1 MNSGATPVLE
11 QSTIGTA
18 VHSTMTQPAIS
29 RPNRLL
35 SDWRTC
41 VLVLTGLWAVIY
53 MAGLSRPALLD
64 DADTV
69 HAEAAKEMLQR
80 RDWVTLYANGIRY
93 LEKAPLMYWGV
104 ATSYTLLGI
113 SEWSTRLPL
122 VLGVLAMIL
131 STYGLGRWALGDEG
145 GFDSG
150 LVLATALGP
159 YLFTRFLIP
168 DVAVGL
174 WLTLTFW
181 LFLVSLE
188 QTTRDQAKLEQT
200 KPARWTCWGLAAVCA
215 LNVLTKGLIGLGF
228 PAAAIGLYLV
238 LTGNLR
244 HLLKLRLFSSALVF
258 FAIAAPWH
266 ILAALRNPAQGQV
279 RGFLWFYFVNE
290 HIRRFLNTRVPRDY
304 GTVPL
309 LLFWALL
316 VLWLLPWTVFLPQSL
331 REVPRWW
338 PEFRAQMTRRQRA
351 YLLFFLWNLVI
362 VGFFSLST
370 RQEYYTIPAIPGM
383 ALLVGGWL
391 QRERTSA
398 ADSRER
404 RSGWTSSAVLLAVGV
419 IIAAVGF
426 ASLFFSKAPPPGT
439 DLADLLRKHPQ
450 DYALSFGHFLD
461 LTPQAMGVFRVPLFG
476 FSLAFLLGTL
486 ANWILRR
493 RGQAGPG
500 NVTLV
505 AMMVVLLAC
514 VRIAFGIFSP
524 ILSSKDLALAIREQY
539 RPGDQ
544 IVVIGLYE
552 NASSLNFYTGIP
564 LHSLREPAGN
574 MWFGTQFPGAP
585 RVFETQASFVEM
597 WKAPQRVFLWA
608 EEDDP
613 PALRG
618 LTRYVVARGGGKIIF
633 SNRPSLISQSRL
645 RIRLRASQSPVFQ
658 IEDMASPMN
667 TVAQKTCGPDERRD
681 QVSQRKQE
689 NVA

>member
-1 MNSGATPVLE
+1 VWWWGQGRPTLPYNENHSAMTARAARHPEPPPLE
-11 QSTIGTA
+11 SMIRPTTVPSTIILPT
-18 VHSTMTQPAIS
+18 TI
-29 RPNRLL
+29 RPNQIL
-35 SDWRTC
+35 SDWRIC
-41 VLVLTGLWAVIY
+41 VLMLIGLWSVIY
-53 MAGLSRPALLD
+53 MAGLSHSALLD

-69 HAEAAKEMLQR
+69 HAEAAKEMVQR
-80 RDWVTLYANGIRY
+80 HDWVTLYANGVRY

-104 ATSYTLLGI
+104 ATSYTLFGI

-122 VLGVLAMIL
+122 MLGVLTMIL
-131 STYGLGRWALGDEG
+131 STYGLGRWALGSES

-159 YLFTRFLIP
+159 FLFTRFLIP

-188 QTTRDQAKLEQT
+188 QP
-200 KPARWTCWGLAAVCA
+200 KPTRWTCWGLAAMCA
-215 LNVLTKGLIGLGF
+215 LNVLTKGLIGLVF
-228 PAAAIGLYLV
+228 PIAAIGLYLLV
-238 LTGNLR
+238 TGNLR
-244 HLLKLRLFSSALVF
+244 HLLKLRLASSAFVF
-258 FAIAAPWH
+258 IAIAAPWH

-290 HIRRFLNTRVPRDY
+290 HFLRFLNKRVPRDY
-304 GTVPL
+304 DTVPL

-331 REVPRWW
+331 QEVPRRWR
-338 PEFRAQMTRRQRA
+338 EFRAQMSRRQQA
-351 YLLFFLWNLVI
+351 YLLFFLWTVVI

-370 RQEYYTIPAIPGM
+370 RQEYYTIPAIPAM

-391 QRERTSA
+391 QRERASA

-404 RSGWTSSAVLLAVGV
+404 RNGQLSSAILLAVGIV
-419 IIAAVGF
+419 IGFVGF
-426 ASLFFSKAPPPGT
+426 ALLFFSKAPAPGT
-439 DLADLLRKHPQ
+439 DLSDLLRKNPQ

-461 LTPQAMGVFRVPLFG
+461 LTPQAMGAFRVPLFG

-493 RGQAGPG
+493 HGQAGAG
-500 NVTLV
+500 NAALV
-505 AMMVVLLAC
+505 AMMVIVLAC

-552 NASSLNFYTGIP
+552 NASTLNFYTGIP
-564 LHSLREPAGN
+564 LHSLRAPGGN
-574 MWFGTQFPGAP
+574 MWYGTQFPGAP

-597 WKAPQRVFLWA
+597 WQGPQRVFLWA
-608 EEDDP
+608 EEDEP

-618 LTRYVVARGGGKIIF
+618 LTSYVVARRGGKIIF
-633 SNRPSLISQSRL
+633 SNQPILTSR
-645 RIRLRASQSPVFQ
+645 
-658 IEDMASPMN
+658 
-667 TVAQKTCGPDERRD
+667 
-681 QVSQRKQE
+681 
-689 NVA
+689 

>member
-1 MNSGATPVLE
+1 MKSGSAPNLE
-11 QSTIGTA
+11 
-18 VHSTMTQPAIS
+18 QPAIEITTMT

-35 SDWRTC
+35 SDWRIS
-41 VLVLTGLWAVIY
+41 VLVLIALWTVIY

-69 HAEAAKEMLQR
+69 HAEAAREMVQR
-80 RDWVTLYANGIRY
+80 HDWVTLYANGVRY

-104 ATSYTLLGI
+104 ATSYTLFGV
-113 SEWSTRLPL
+113 SEWSSRFPL
-122 VLGVLAMIL
+122 MLGVLAMIL
-131 STYGLGRWALGDEG
+131 STYGLGRWALGSEG

-159 YLFTRFLIP
+159 FLFTRFLIP

-188 QTTRDQAKLEQT
+188 QP
-200 KPARWTCWGLAAVCA
+200 KPERWTCWGLAAVCA
-215 LNVLTKGLIGLGF
+215 LNVLTKGLIGLVF
-228 PAAAIGLYLV
+228 PAAAIVLYLL
-238 LTGNLR
+238 LTGNLW
-244 HLLKLRLFSSALVF
+244 HLLKLRLVSSTVVF

-290 HIRRFLNTRVPRDY
+290 HILRFLNRRMPRDY
-304 GTVPL
+304 DTVPL

-316 VLWLLPWTVFLPQSL
+316 ALWLIPWTMFLPQSL
-331 REVPRWW
+331 QELPWRWR
-338 PEFRAQMTRRQRA
+338 EFRAQMSRRQRA
-351 YLLFFLWNLVI
+351 YLMFFLWNVVI

-391 QRERTSA
+391 QRERASA
-398 ADSRER
+398 PDSRER
-404 RSGWTSSAVLLAVGV
+404 RSGMISSAVLLAIGV
-419 IIAAVGF
+419 VIAAVGI
-426 ASLFFSKAPPPGT
+426 ALLFFSRTPSPGT
-439 DLADLLRKHPQ
+439 DLSDLLRKNPR

-461 LTPQAMGVFRVPLFG
+461 LTPQAMGAFRVPLFG

-486 ANWILRR
+486 ANWMLRR
-493 RGQAGPG
+493 HARAGAG
-500 NVTLV
+500 NAALA

-524 ILSSKDLALAIREQY
+524 ILSSKDLAMAIREQY
-539 RPGDQ
+539 QPGDQ

-552 NASSLNFYTGIP
+552 NASTLNFYTGIP
-564 LHSLREPAGN
+564 LHSLRAPGGN
-574 MWFGTQFPGAP
+574 MWYGTQFPGAP
-585 RVFETQASFVEM
+585 RVFETQSSFSEM
-597 WKAPQRVFLWA
+597 WNGPQRVFLWA

-613 PALRG
+613 EALRG
-618 LTRYVVARGGGKIIF
+618 LTNYVVARRGGKIIF
-633 SNRPSLISQSRL
+633 SNQP
-645 RIRLRASQSPVFQ
+645 
-658 IEDMASPMN
+658 MA
-667 TVAQKTCGPDERRD
+667 AAR
-681 QVSQRKQE
+681 
-689 NVA
+689 

>member
-1 MNSGATPVLE
+1 MSNPAMNPGAARNLE
-11 QSTIGTA
+11 PPMIESASRPTMVHLTINGSTTNGP
-18 VHSTMTQPAIS
+18 TMT

-35 SDWRTC
+35 ADWRIS
-41 VLVLTGLWAVIY
+41 VLVLIGLWAVIY
-53 MAGLSRPALLD
+53 MAGLSGPALLD

-80 RDWVTLYANGIRY
+80 HDWVTLYANGIRY

-104 ATSYTLLGI
+104 ATSYALFGV
-113 SEWSTRLPL
+113 SEWSTRFPL
-122 VLGVLAMIL
+122 MLGVLAMIL
-131 STYGLGRWALGDEG
+131 STYGLGRWALGSEG

-159 YLFTRFLIP
+159 FLFTRFLIP

-181 LFLVSLE
+181 FFLVSLE
-188 QTTRDQAKLEQT
+188 QTELGQAR
-200 KPARWTCWGLAAVCA
+200 PARWTCWGMAAMCA
-215 LNVLTKGLIGLGF
+215 LNVLTKGLIGLVF
-228 PAAAIGLYLV
+228 PVGAIGLYLL
-238 LTGNLR
+238 LTGNFR
-244 HLLKLRLFSSALVF
+244 HLLKLRLVSSAVVF

-266 ILAALRNPAQGQV
+266 ILAALRNPAQGNV

-290 HIRRFLNTRVPRDY
+290 HINRFLNTRVPRDY
-304 GTVPL
+304 DKVPL

-316 VLWLLPWTVFLPQSL
+316 VLWLVPWTVFLPQSL
-331 REVPRWW
+331 QEVPRRWRD
-338 PEFRAQMTRRQRA
+338 FRAQMSRRQRA
-351 YLLFFLWNLVI
+351 YLLFFLWTLVI

-370 RQEYYTIPAIPGM
+370 RQEYYTIPAIPAM

-391 QRERTSA
+391 QRERASA

-404 RSGWTSSAVLLAVGV
+404 RNGRISSLVLLGVGV
-419 IIAAVGF
+419 VIAAAGF
-426 ASLFFSKAPPPGT
+426 ALLIFSKTPAPGT

-461 LTPQAMGVFRVPLFG
+461 LTPQAMGAFRVPLFG

-486 ANWILRR
+486 VNWILRR
-493 RGQAGPG
+493 RGRAGAG
-500 NVTLV
+500 NIALV

-524 ILSSKDLALAIREQY
+524 ILSSKDLALAVLEQY

-552 NASSLNFYTGIP
+552 NASTLNFYTGIP
-564 LHSLREPAGN
+564 LHSLRAPGGN
-574 MWFGTQFPGAP
+574 MWYGTQFPGAP

-597 WKAPQRVFLWA
+597 WKGPQRVFLWA
-608 EEDDP
+608 EEEDP

-618 LTRYVVARGGGKIIF
+618 MASYVVARRGGKIIF
-633 SNRPSLISQSRL
+633 SNQP
-645 RIRLRASQSPVFQ
+645 
-658 IEDMASPMN
+658 MAS
-667 TVAQKTCGPDERRD
+667 G
-681 QVSQRKQE
+681 
-689 NVA
+689 